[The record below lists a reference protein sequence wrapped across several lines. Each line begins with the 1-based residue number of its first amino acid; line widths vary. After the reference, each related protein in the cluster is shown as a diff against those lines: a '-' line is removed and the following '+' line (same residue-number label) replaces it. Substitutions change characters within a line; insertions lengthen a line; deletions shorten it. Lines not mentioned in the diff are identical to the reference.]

1 MDTQQVNDDSAGRNS
16 RHKHKTN
23 IIKRTTMIRLNCF
36 VKLND
41 AAHRDEV
48 IEHAKALVAATLAND
63 KGCVAYDFFA
73 SATHD
78 DVFMF
83 CETWADE
90 ETLAVHSNAAH
101 FKEHVSAI
109 EKYAAMKLEKMEL

>member
-48 IEHAKALVAATLAND
+48 MEHAKALEGATLAND

-90 ETLAVHSNAAH
+90 ETLAIHSNAAH